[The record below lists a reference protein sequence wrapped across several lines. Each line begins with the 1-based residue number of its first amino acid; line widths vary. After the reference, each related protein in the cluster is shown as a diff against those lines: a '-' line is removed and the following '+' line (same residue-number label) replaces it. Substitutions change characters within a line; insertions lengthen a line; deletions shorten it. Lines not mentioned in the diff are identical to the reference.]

1 MVVPYFSSVSEGIK
15 PLLSMLCQPIQILLT
30 SQPWMRSLP
39 WKLDFRRRRTNMSCC
54 AEETVLRVVVV
65 VGSHILEVIFS
76 ELDLCWAA
84 HSSVVCR
91 LRVVAQLSHQ
101 FSFSFDNR
109 TRNII

>member
-65 VGSHILEVIFS
+65 VVGSHILEVIFS
-76 ELDLCWAA
+76 ELDLCWRLIPVLCVVFGSL
-84 HSSVVCR
+84 HNFHISSAF
-91 LRVVAQLSHQ
+91 LL
-101 FSFSFDNR
+101 
-109 TRNII
+109 IIGQGT